1 MTKYFNG
8 IYGSPSS
15 KYDNLILAL
24 SNSEVSYKDVVF
36 FGDAKSDLQV
46 ADTLQIDFVGVGK
59 KMHDLLISLD
69 AQYYFIN
76 DFLNL
81 VDESIN

>member
-1 MTKYFNG
+1 M
-8 IYGSPSS
+8 
-15 KYDNLILAL
+15 

-36 FGDAKSDLQV
+36 FGDAKSDLQA

>member
-1 MTKYFNG
+1 MLDLLKNA
-8 IYGSPSS
+8 PQL
-15 KYDNLILAL
+15 DNYT
-24 SNSEVSYKDVVF
+24 V
-36 FGDAKSDLQV
+36 
-46 ADTLQIDFVGVGK
+46 
-59 KMHDLLISLD
+59 HDLLISLD